1 MGIGTR
7 IKELIKER
15 RITIKQLAELTGIP
29 VNTLYSIIK
38 RDSERVRAETVQLL
52 ADALGVTPTYLIGYD
67 DKIVRPEQYS
77 QEGLNEIK
85 SGAWAAYQ
93 DHIAS
98 TTERPILDAF
108 RKLNIE
114 GQQKAIERVEEL
126 TEIPK
131 YQKEPPQ
138 D

>member
-1 MGIGTR
+1 MGIGIK

-15 RITIKQLAELTGIP
+15 NITIKQLAEDSKIP

-38 RDSERVRAETVQLL
+38 RDSERVRAETVQVL
-52 ADALGVTPTYLIGYD
+52 ADVLGVAPTYLIGYD

-77 QEGLNEIK
+77 QQELAEIK
-85 SGAWAAYQ
+85 AGAWAAYQ
-93 DHIAS
+93 DHAATI
-98 TTERPILDAF
+98 TERPIIDAF
-108 RKLNIE
+108 RKLNDE